1 MKQTAILTIQAS
13 VEKAN
18 DGSYWCYTPA
28 SVSNCVL
35 SGCGKTPQ
43 AAIDDMIDAY
53 NEVKEMNEEEGISTP
68 EVSLTFKYDIPSFFA
83 QFDSI
88 NVAQFAKDI
97 NINSAQLRR
106 YINGGASA
114 GEAQR
119 AKINNGIK
127 AMREKLEL
135 TIV

>member
-28 SVSNCVL
+28 SVRNCVL

-68 EVSLTFKYDIPSFFA
+68 EVSFTFKYDIPSFFDNKMSKTSTV
-83 QFDSI
+83 F
-88 NVAQFAKDI
+88 NMTNK
-97 NINSAQLRR
+97 
-106 YINGGASA
+106 
-114 GEAQR
+114 
-119 AKINNGIK
+119 
-127 AMREKLEL
+127 EL
-135 TIV
+135 YRKKPSCK